1 VADMSDSAGAA
12 GLVRVALLQLRCDGA
27 EPVAERVA
35 RTLAWTR
42 EVAADAD
49 LVVLPELWHVGAF
62 DIEAA
67 RQHAEPLNGPLVGAL
82 AEVARSTGTWLHGG
96 SFAEVTSDGSHF
108 NTAVLF
114 APDGTLAATYRKM
127 HLFGFT
133 GGETTLM
140 SGGTD
145 LVTVATPLGETA
157 LTTCYDLRFPEMY
170 RHLVSRGA
178 TSTLITSGWPSRRIS
193 HWSVL
198 ARARAI
204 ENQMLVAACN
214 QVGTHADT
222 VLGGHS
228 VIVNAL
234 GEVLAEGGADEQ
246 VVVAD
251 VDLAVTP
258 RWREQ
263 FPVLGDRVL

>member
-1 VADMSDSAGAA
+1 MSVPTAMSGT
-12 GLVRVALLQLRCDGA
+12 VWVALLQLRCDGS
-27 EPVAERVA
+27 EPVAERVGRA
-35 RTLAWTR
+35 LAWTR

-67 RQHAEPLNGPLVGAL
+67 RKHAEPLDGPLVSAL
-82 AEVARSTGTWLHGG
+82 AEVARSTRTWIHGG
-96 SFAEVTSDGSHF
+96 SFAEVTPEGSYF

-114 APDGTLAATYRKM
+114 TPDGTVAATYRKM

-140 SGGTD
+140 SGGSD
-145 LVTVATPLGETA
+145 LVTVETPLGDTA

-170 RHLVSRGA
+170 RALVSRGA

-193 HWSVL
+193 HWSTL

-234 GEVLAEGGADEQ
+234 GDVLAEGGADEQ